1 MRVEEKWS
9 WEWSSSAGHGQCL
22 GRDFG
27 PASPLLSTSFLNSGF
42 GDISHYLLST
52 DFVPGT
58 VLGTQY
64 IVFLNPNNPERQMSL
79 SCFTEVKTEP

>member
-9 WEWSSSAGHGQCL
+9 WEWPSSASHGQGL

-42 GDISHYLLST
+42 SDISHYLLST
-52 DFVPGT
+52 DFVPGI

-64 IVFLNPNNPERQMSL
+64 KLSFLVLTTREADVIIL
-79 SCFTEVKTEP
+79 FY